1 LKPGNSLR
9 EHWADD
15 PERYREMGWN
25 SPKGDAVWTGFQSAQ
40 FFQNSRLA
48 NVVGEMTFQ
57 FVAKICFRCIRAMIR
72 RARPA
77 LKQNLT
83 VPQLA
88 NKMI

>member
-1 LKPGNSLR
+1 
-9 EHWADD
+9 
-15 PERYREMGWN
+15 
-25 SPKGDAVWTGFQSAQ
+25 
-40 FFQNSRLA
+40 
-48 NVVGEMTFQ
+48 MTFQ